1 MRCRHCESDLS
12 LDMIDLGL
20 TPLANAYLSREARGK
35 SEQLFP
41 LRVLVCEGC
50 WLAQTE
56 DVSRPDEIFEAD
68 YAYFS
73 GYSRTWVDH
82 CRNYAEDMIER
93 LSLGPTSSVIEVA
106 SNDGT
111 LLRFFRDAGIRCT
124 GIEPTLG
131 TAEAAR
137 ALGLEVITEFLTH
150 DLAMRLRTCGLTAD
164 LLAANNVLAHVP
176 DINDFVLACSTLL
189 SDDGVATFE
198 FPHLHELLAGFE
210 FDTIYHEHYSYL
222 SLISV
227 ESVFSQAGLM
237 VFNVEQLST
246 HGGSLR
252 VYAQQSSSR
261 SHETLPSVA
270 AIRRLESD
278 AGLATPH
285 AYSRLQVEADR
296 IRDELRDFLLGA
308 KAAGKSVAAYGA
320 AAKGNT
326 LLNYAGVDS
335 DLIMFVVD
343 RNPAKQGKLLPGSRI
358 EIVAE
363 ERLVQA
369 RPDYVLILPWNLL
382 PELSDQLSYVQEW
395 SGALVTAVP
404 ELRVW

>member
-1 MRCRHCESDLS
+1 MS
-12 LDMIDLGL
+12 LHMIDLGL
-20 TPLANAYLSREARGK
+20 APLANAYLSQEALGK
-35 SEQLFP
+35 PEQSYP

-50 WLAQTE
+50 WLAQVE
-56 DVSRPDEIFEAD
+56 AFSEPNEIFQVD

-73 GYSRTWVDH
+73 GYSSTWVEH
-82 CRNYAEDMIER
+82 CKNYAKYMIER
-93 LSLGPTSSVIEVA
+93 FSLGPTSSVIEVG

-111 LLRFFRDAGIRCT
+111 LLRFFSDASMRCT

-137 ALGLEVITEFLTH
+137 ALGLAVVTEFLTY
-150 DLAMRLRTCGLTAD
+150 DLAVLLRTRGLRAD
-164 LLAANNVLAHVP
+164 LLVANNVLAHVP
-176 DINDFVLACSTLL
+176 DINDFVSACSMLL

-198 FPHLHELLAGFE
+198 FPHLQELLAGSE

-222 SLISV
+222 SLVSV

-237 VFNVEQLST
+237 VFDVEQLST

-252 VYAQQSSSR
+252 VYAQR
-261 SHETLPSVA
+261 SNSGIHEALPSVA
-270 AIRRLESD
+270 AVRCLESD

-296 IRDELRDFLLGA
+296 IRDELREFLLGA
-308 KAAGKSVAAYGA
+308 RTAGRSVAAYGA

-335 DLIMFVVD
+335 DLVMFVVD
-343 RNPAKQGKLLPGSRI
+343 RNPAKQGKFLPGSRI

-363 ERLVQA
+363 VRLVET
-369 RPDYVLILPWNLL
+369 RPDYVLVLPWNLL
-382 PELSDQLSYVQEW
+382 PELSDQLSYVREW
-395 SGALVTAVP
+395 SGSLVTAVP